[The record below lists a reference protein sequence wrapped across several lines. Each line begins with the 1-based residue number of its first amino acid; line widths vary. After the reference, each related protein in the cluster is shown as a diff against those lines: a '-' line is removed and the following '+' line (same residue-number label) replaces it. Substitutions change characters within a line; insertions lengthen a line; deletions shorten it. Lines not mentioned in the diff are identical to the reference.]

1 MRLTDRLVVLDSDD
15 EPVVSS
21 VRCYMGHKGGG
32 MTGNTEYQPIYY
44 QERASAIVSLPETIG
59 RLVLSNPTGYKVRHR
74 NLIYRVVS
82 AQARYR
88 SHGRLNHMTLDL
100 ERPST

>member
-1 MRLTDRLVVLDSDD
+1 MRLTDRLVVLDSND

-21 VRCYMGHKGGG
+21 VPCYMGHKGGG
-32 MTGNTEYQPIYY
+32 MTGNTDYQAIYY
-44 QERASAIVSLPETIG
+44 QERASAIVSLPEMIG
-59 RLVLSNPTGYKVRHR
+59 RLVLSNPTGYQVRHR

-88 SHGRLNHMTLDL
+88 SHGRLHHMTLDL
-100 ERPST
+100 ERPGT